1 MRIPKTASAAFLL
14 AFPGIAQAAEPPCL
28 TRAEFT
34 ALAAFALPSVI
45 EGANARCEQSLGPKA
60 FLSTQG
66 DRLIEKYTAQQDAEW
81 PAAKAAF
88 LKVNAG
94 SGSTAN
100 DIIKLLPDE
109 TQQEM
114 FSQILQGMVAQEIAP
129 AQCGTI
135 DEFAR
140 LMSPLPARNTAEL
153 LTLIVSVAANS
164 RKATAAKS
172 PVPKIRICQ
181 TSK

>member
-1 MRIPKTASAAFLL
+1 MRISKFTAAGILL
-14 AFPGIAQAAEPPCL
+14 AIPGIAQAAEPACL
-28 TRAEFT
+28 TRTEFS
-34 ALAAFALPSVI
+34 ALAAFALPSLI
-45 EGANARCEQSLGPKA
+45 EGANARCEQTLGPRA

-66 DRLIEKYTAQQDAEW
+66 DNLIEKYSARQDAEW

-94 SGSTAN
+94 GGSTAN
-100 DIIKLLPDE
+100 DVIKLLPDE

-114 FSQILQGMVAQEIAP
+114 FSQILQGLVAQEISP
-129 AQCGTI
+129 DQCGTI

-153 LTLIVSVAANS
+153 LTLIVSVAGKS
-164 RKATAAKS
+164 REESAAKS
-172 PVPKIRICQ
+172 PVSKLRICPNP
-181 TSK
+181 K